1 MLLIKIT
8 VCGLTSRFDEESKV
22 VNAEYKIVILLSLK
36 IYDSWIKTM
45 SLFIVKFNK
54 KCITLTFLM

>member
-1 MLLIKIT
+1 MLIKIT

-54 KCITLTFLM
+54 KCITLIFLM

>member
-1 MLLIKIT
+1 LLLIKIT